1 MAFWMQ
7 RNFKSQIMAIVLC
20 SQIIMTSCRIDR
32 DEDDIE
38 DVYNI
43 LESYA
48 LQVYRLIETTAYIV
62 TYAQ

>member
-1 MAFWMQ
+1 MY
-7 RNFKSQIMAIVLC
+7 
-20 SQIIMTSCRIDR
+20 MTVYCVHWYRTDR

-48 LQVYRLIETTAYIV
+48 LQVRKLLTFLE
-62 TYAQ
+62 

>member
-1 MAFWMQ
+1 MTT
-7 RNFKSQIMAIVLC
+7 NYD
-20 SQIIMTSCRIDR
+20 IISFYRIIR

-48 LQVYRLIETTAYIV
+48 LQVSFSIIV
-62 TYAQ
+62 Y

>member
-1 MAFWMQ
+1 MTLYSNTIHLS
-7 RNFKSQIMAIVLC
+7 RYKIVILC
-20 SQIIMTSCRIDR
+20 RTER

-48 LQVYRLIETTAYIV
+48 LQV
-62 TYAQ
+62 